1 MGKGAGR
8 STANTIIDKVVLGKH
23 IRVLFELWVSSERN
37 CYTDRQKRK
46 KEFQTLHMCRSHVLL
61 KAVLILVPNPACNSV
76 DLKFDNIKEL
86 LVLL

>member
-1 MGKGAGR
+1 
-8 STANTIIDKVVLGKH
+8 
-23 IRVLFELWVSSERN
+23 
-37 CYTDRQKRK
+37 
-46 KEFQTLHMCRSHVLL
+46 MCRSHVLL